1 MKNMKQINIGTCVPG
16 QFAERWLPVMKDKGY
31 ECFAINFHMGYYGVD
46 LKALAPKVNEM
57 LADTDTYVSTIG
69 YYCNALE
76 NESQLHDL
84 EFAIDN
90 AHLFGAKTVA
100 TFAGALEGKDVPSA
114 IPRFKEVYSEL
125 ARRAEANGVKLAI
138 ENCPMGGTWNHNTCN
153 IGFNPDAWEMMF
165 DAVPS
170 DALGLEWEPAHQLI
184 QLIDPIAE
192 LRIWAKKIV
201 HMHGKDAS
209 VDWEAIRRRG
219 IYRDRFFDTSVP
231 ERTPGFG
238 DTNWRDVFSILHE
251 NGYEGDV
258 CIEGYHD
265 PIYSGEWEMT
275 GQMHALKYLKFCR
288 GGDFIP
294 NPWDVKANF

>member
-1 MKNMKQINIGTCVPG
+1 MEQIKIGTCIPG
-16 QFAERWLPVMKDKGY
+16 QQAEQWLPGMKDKGF
-31 ECFAINFHMGYYGVD
+31 ECFAINFHMTYGGVD
-46 LKALAPKVNEM
+46 LKELAPKVLSM
-57 LADTDTYVSTIG
+57 LEGTGTYVSTVG
-69 YYCNALE
+69 YYCNALQ

-84 EFAIDN
+84 EYAIDN

-100 TFAGALEGKDVPSA
+100 TFAGALEGQPVDAA
-114 IPRFKEVYSEL
+114 IPRFKEVFSEL
-125 ARRAEANGVKLAI
+125 AKRAEDRGVKLAI
-138 ENCPMGGTWNHNTCN
+138 ENCPMSGDWRHPTCN

-184 QLIDPIAE
+184 QLIDPIPQ
-192 LRIWAKKIV
+192 LRVWAKKIV
-201 HMHGKDAS
+201 HLHGKDTS
-209 VDWEAIRRRG
+209 VDWDAVRRRG
-219 IYRDRFFDTSVP
+219 IYAAKDFAP

-265 PIYSGEWEMT
+265 PVYSGQWEMT
-275 GQMHALKYLKFCR
+275 SQLLALKYLKFCR
-288 GGDFIP
+288 GGDFVP
-294 NPWDVKANF
+294 NPWDAE